1 MAAQKISAKP
11 LTDKT
16 CKQIADLVLGYLTGG
31 LGPRVK
37 RDFEQHLNI
46 CPDCVSFLKTYKR
59 TVAATASVDPVAMPA
74 KVRNN
79 ILSFLRKRT
88 RRLSVMLLSLLTSFL
103 G

>member
-1 MAAQKISAKP
+1 MAAQKTSTKP
-11 LTDKT
+11 LTRKT
-16 CKQIADLVLGYLTGG
+16 CNQVAALVLAYLNDK

-37 RDFEQHLNI
+37 RDFEQHLDI

-59 TVAATASVDPVAMPA
+59 TVAATGSVGPVAMPA

-79 ILSFLRKRT
+79 ILSFLRKRM
-88 RRLSVMLLSLLTSFL
+88 RRLSAVLVFFFTSYL